1 MRGMSKLRLGFR
13 ALAVTVSLGAG
24 GAAHADP
31 LRCNDTSVTEG
42 DSKVWLIRAC
52 GQPAVSDS
60 YCARFAQPAPAPYGT
75 PTYPAVC
82 VLTEE
87 WLYDRGPGNLVAVVR
102 IREGKIISIRYGEQ
116 GRSASR

>member
-1 MRGMSKLRLGFR
+1 MRGMDKLRLGLR
-13 ALAVTVSLGAG
+13 GWVLTVSLGAVG
-24 GAAHADP
+24 GVHADP
-31 LRCNDTSVTEG
+31 LRCNDTSVAEG

-60 YCARFAQPAPAPYGT
+60 YCAKAAQPARTPYGT
-75 PTYPAVC
+75 PTYPPPC

-116 GRSASR
+116 GRSESR